1 MKPIIIEMKDLS
13 ECTEIYEKKPN
24 PAIVLFVYILLG
36 ITVISLIWMAL
47 SKIDVVTEGDGIIC
61 DPLGL
66 SYVGCEYNAQITK
79 CLVTEGQR
87 VNKGDALLELELLAN
102 ENTPDGAL
110 DDLKDGKL
118 VIRANDN
125 GFFYALAKCEA
136 GEVLN
141 AESHVGV
148 IYPEQK
154 KAYQV
159 QMAVSANDVVK
170 LREGQE
176 VKCEL
181 TAYPINEYGTLTG
194 RVRKVEKEAVF
205 DQEHGA
211 AYFIVWVDCDAPSL
225 TSKDG
230 ETVSLI
236 SGLPCHARIVTGRKT
251 VLKYVLESIL

>member
-1 MKPIIIEMKDLS
+1 MKPIIIDMNDLS

-24 PAIVLFVYILLG
+24 PAIVLFVYVLLG
-36 ITVISLIWMAL
+36 ITVISLIWMSL
-47 SKIDVVTEGDGIIC
+47 SKIDVVTEGEGIIC

-66 SYVGCEYNAQITK
+66 SYVGCEYNARITK

-87 VNKGDALLELELLAN
+87 VNKGDALLELELLTN
-102 ENTPDGAL
+102 ENVTDDAL
-110 DDLKDGKL
+110 DAMQDGKL
-118 VIRANDN
+118 VLRANDN
-125 GFFYALAKCEA
+125 GFFYALAKCEV
-136 GEVLN
+136 GEVLS

-148 IYPEQK
+148 IYPQQQK
-154 KAYQV
+154 AFQA
-159 QMAVSANDVVK
+159 QMAVSANDIVK

-176 VKCEL
+176 VKLEL

-194 RVRKVEKEAVF
+194 HVRKVEKEAVF

-251 VLKYVLESIL
+251 VLKHVLESIL